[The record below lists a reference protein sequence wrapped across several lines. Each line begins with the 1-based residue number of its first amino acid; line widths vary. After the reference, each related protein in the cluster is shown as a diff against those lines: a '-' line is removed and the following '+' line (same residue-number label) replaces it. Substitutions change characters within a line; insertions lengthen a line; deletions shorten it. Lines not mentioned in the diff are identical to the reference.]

1 MNNKR
6 YNEAIEAVNY
16 LQKAMTEEGIEIDF
30 CQTQVS
36 SILENPIITAIAIKK
51 MKTFVNALEK
61 IMNISNAYLEA
72 KINEATEVVSE
83 EVVDLDKLLE
93 EQNQNQPDDSEN
105 EIVAEIY
112 SEDNEEHNSALEDFL
127 SAYNYEDEEEIK
139 EEEPTVEEGSFDEE
153 LYNKYINDDSLRFS
167 KDDIDN
173 IKALINSEISDEA
186 LKNPEKFLVS
196 KPPQEKK
203 IKDTLGIMDY
213 AKRLEKQLNKMYL

>member
-83 EVVDLDKLLE
+83 DVVDL
-93 EQNQNQPDDSEN
+93 
-105 EIVAEIY
+105 EIFR
-112 SEDNEEHNSALEDFL
+112 DF
-127 SAYNYEDEEEIK
+127 E
-139 EEEPTVEEGSFDEE
+139 
-153 LYNKYINDDSLRFS
+153 
-167 KDDIDN
+167 
-173 IKALINSEISDEA
+173 
-186 LKNPEKFLVS
+186 
-196 KPPQEKK
+196 
-203 IKDTLGIMDY
+203 
-213 AKRLEKQLNKMYL
+213 